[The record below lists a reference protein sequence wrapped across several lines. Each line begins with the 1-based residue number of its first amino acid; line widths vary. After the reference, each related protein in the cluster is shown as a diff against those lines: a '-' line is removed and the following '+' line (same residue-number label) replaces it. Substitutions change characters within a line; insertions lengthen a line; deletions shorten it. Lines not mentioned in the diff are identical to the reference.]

1 MNATLTSNVSE
12 ANRGA
17 FGRRPLQPGAEAT
30 KSPKSAESP
39 ELRRLCRLSRLSG
52 DQPQPLFCQLNWDFQ
67 QNISVVFVSLV
78 QNIQ

>member
-1 MNATLTSNVSE
+1 MNATLISNVSE

-17 FGRRPLQPGAEAT
+17 GEASGREPRAEAT